1 MAKKNVIN
9 FTKGNLD
16 GLPVPVGTSRP
27 YYHDSVAGG
36 LSVRITSKGVKSFV
50 VQRRIN
56 KKPVIITLGR
66 YPEMTIQQARNTA
79 IKALNSISEGI
90 NPNKKSEDEV
100 IRQVT
105 LKQVFEDYIRSR
117 GTNLKDNT
125 KKGYISTFNSYLST
139 WSNISIADITRN
151 MVEKKHREITQK
163 SPTRANTVMRQLRAY
178 FNYAMGEYENSAGNP
193 VFIHNPVSRLSHVK
207 AWNREKRKQSV
218 IKTYDLKKWYDAVME
233 LPQNQYKDVYIE
245 SSEVCRDLFLFILFT
260 GLRRREATNLMWSN
274 IDFKDHS
281 LTIDDTKNH
290 EPHSLPLTPF
300 LLEILERRKSN
311 SLYIFQGSKPNFKGL
326 TLDTPFN
333 EPKNQIKRIRK
344 ISGVYFNLHDLRRT
358 FITVAESL
366 DINAYALKKLLN
378 HKDQRDVTSGYIII
392 DMERLRKPMN
402 KITNYILEQVK

>member
-90 NPNKKSEDEV
+90 NPNKKSEDEA

-105 LKQVFEDYIRSR
+105 LKQVFRDYIRSR

-125 KKGYISTFNSYLST
+125 KKGYISTFNSSLSK
-139 WSNISIADITRN
+139 WSDIPIADITRN

-218 IKTYDLKKWYDAVME
+218 IKTYDLK
-233 LPQNQYKDVYIE
+233 
-245 SSEVCRDLFLFILFT
+245 
-260 GLRRREATNLMWSN
+260 
-274 IDFKDHS
+274 
-281 LTIDDTKNH
+281 
-290 EPHSLPLTPF
+290 
-300 LLEILERRKSN
+300 
-311 SLYIFQGSKPNFKGL
+311 
-326 TLDTPFN
+326 
-333 EPKNQIKRIRK
+333 
-344 ISGVYFNLHDLRRT
+344 
-358 FITVAESL
+358 
-366 DINAYALKKLLN
+366 
-378 HKDQRDVTSGYIII
+378 
-392 DMERLRKPMN
+392 
-402 KITNYILEQVK
+402 